1 MQERRNNMEIF
12 TFGKYKEYRVDDVIE
27 FNPKYVR
34 WAEENVSGFSLTKEQ
49 KERITYLIRNSFK
62 PSWIYCNNID
72 DELED
77 DLRDCFD
84 PNF

>member
-1 MQERRNNMEIF
+1 MDIF
-12 TFGKYKEYRVDDVIE
+12 TFGKYKGYRVDDVIE

-34 WAEENVSGFSLTKEQ
+34 WVEENVSGFSLTKEQ
-49 KERITYLIRNSFK
+49 KERMTCLIRRSFK
-62 PSWIYCNNID
+62 PSWIYRDDID

-77 DLRDCFD
+77 DLRACFD

>member
-1 MQERRNNMEIF
+1 MDIF
-12 TFGKYKEYRVDDVIE
+12 TFGKYKGYRVDDVIE
-27 FNPKYVR
+27 INPKYVR

-49 KERITYLIRNSFK
+49 KERITYLIRSSFK
-62 PSWIYCNNID
+62 PSWIYSNDID

-77 DLRDCFD
+77 DLRTCFD

>member
-1 MQERRNNMEIF
+1 MEIF
-12 TFGKYKEYRVDDVIE
+12 TFGRYKEYRVDDVIE

-49 KERITYLIRNSFK
+49 KERMTYLIRNSFK
-62 PSWIYCNNID
+62 PLWIYCNNID

>member
-1 MQERRNNMEIF
+1 MDIF
-12 TFGKYKEYRVDDVIE
+12 TFGKYKDYRVDDVIE

-34 WAEENVSGFSLTKEQ
+34 WAEENVSGFSLTEEQ
-49 KERITYLIRNSFK
+49 KERMTYLIRNSFK

-77 DLRDCFD
+77 DLRACFD